1 MKLSNA
7 FKQSVQTMAEAF
19 GHCQAKVSTF
29 ADATTLT
36 ACTDGQTKDFFKISF
51 HLFPPTTSDVIV
63 TIVNLLLV

>member
-1 MKLSNA
+1 
-7 FKQSVQTMAEAF
+7 MAEAF

-51 HLFPPTTSDVIV
+51 HHLFPPTTSDVIV